1 MNTSNININDKFKI
15 LNEVIED
22 IPDDYIRQIKLNF
35 DAKIISIILLE
46 KLNKNI
52 NEKYK
57 LIFNELHYDNYKM
70 QDIYYLIAK
79 ISNNIL
85 ENNYKINYF
94 PNYKKNGFNIFINNS
109 YTFDLYQDFD
119 DVIIIEKF

>member
-1 MNTSNININDKFKI
+1 MNTSSININDKFKI